1 MKKSSDPL
9 VAGLA
14 GAIGGGVEATFT
26 WPTELAKTHLQLQAS
41 GKKLSGH
48 PHYAGI
54 LDCWKQTVKRSGVVG
69 LYRGLTPI
77 VLMSFPKAG
86 VRFAGFTTYRK
97 FWQDKDG
104 NMSGWRNFACG
115 LCAGATE
122 AVLVVT
128 PQETL
133 KVKLMDADVGFVR
146 GTADIIKKEGIGG
159 IYKGLVPTIG
169 KQASNQGI
177 RFLAFTEY
185 VELLC
190 GNLYVASPSPC
201 SDPDHRACRYKKR
214 VLKYTGSD
222 NLTSFQSLVGGMT
235 AGCCSV
241 LGNNPIDTVKTR
253 MQGFGASQY
262 SGTMDC
268 VMSTLRNEGVR
279 GFYKGAIARMGRVV
293 PGQGVLFLTF
303 ETITQMVEKALK
315 KREDEQRM

>member
-48 PHYAGI
+48 PHYDGI
-54 LDCWKQTVKRSGVVG
+54 LDCWKKTVKRSGVVG

-146 GTADIIKKEGIGG
+146 GTANIIKKEGFGG

-177 RFLAFTEY
+177 RFLAFTECVATCCKCVVCLPTLLTHGCVVY
-185 VELLC
+185 V
-190 GNLYVASPSPC
+190 
-201 SDPDHRACRYKKR
+201 RYKKR
-214 VLKYTGSD
+214 VLAYYGAD
-222 NLTSFQSLVGGMT
+222 NLTSFQSLIGGMT

-241 LGNNPIDTVKTR
+241 IGNNPIDTVKTR
-253 MQGFGASQY
+253 MQGFGANQY
-262 SGTMDC
+262 TGTMDC
-268 VMSTLRNEGVR
+268 VLSTMRNEGIR

-303 ETITQMVEKALK
+303 ETITQAVEKALK
-315 KREDEQRM
+315 KRKDEQRM